1 VEFKHRTLEKL
12 VKMDFAVLDG
22 ARILVTGHTGFK
34 GFWLSRL
41 LQKFGTEVH
50 GISLAPELGSLFD
63 RAECEDFASSHFLD
77 ITRQQDLLK
86 LMKGINPDAVIHMA
100 AQPLV
105 RRSYREPL
113 FTFNTNVI
121 GTANV
126 LESIRNLERTRGAV
140 VVTSD
145 KVYKNLETG
154 QAYKE
159 NSELGG
165 KDPYSASKSASE
177 MVVSAWRHLINL
189 ESNKSIVSARAGNI
203 IGGGDHSEDRLVP
216 DLIRA
221 FRSNSPVVIRHPDAV
236 RPWQHV
242 LDPLMGYLK
251 LISRILGHHEVGESY
266 NFGPNEDL
274 RLTVEEL
281 VELVCKEWG
290 HTAGWIQQKDRDV
303 LPEAKLLW
311 LNSHKAKSELD
322 WTPKLKVNE
331 AITWTIKW
339 ERESANSDVQT
350 TIDNQIAE
358 YMELNT

>member
-63 RAECEDFASSHFLD
+63 RADCADFASSHFLD

-86 LMKGINPDAVIHMA
+86 LMKAINPDAVIHMA

-105 RRSYREPL
+105 RHSYREPL
-113 FTFNTNVI
+113 LTFNTNVI

-126 LESIRNLERTRGAV
+126 LESLRNLENARGAV

-159 NSELGG
+159 NDELGG

-177 MVVSAWRHLINL
+177 MVVSAWRNLMSL
-189 ESNKSIVSARAGNI
+189 ESEKILISARAGNI
-203 IGGGDHSEDRLVP
+203 IGGGDHSKDRIVP

-221 FRSNSPVVIRHPDAV
+221 FKLGTPAV
-236 RPWQHV
+236 LRNPNAIRPWQHV
-242 LDPLMGYLK
+242 LDPLMGYVTLV
-251 LISRILGHHEVGESY
+251 SRILRNDNVGESF
-266 NFGPNEDL
+266 NFGPNEDSKMTVAE
-274 RLTVEEL
+274 LTEFA
-281 VELVCKEWG
+281 CNEWG
-290 HTAGWIQQKDRDV
+290 NTASWIHQENQDS
-303 LPEAKLLW
+303 LPEANLLWLDSNKANNKLLW
-311 LNSHKAKSELD
+311 S
-322 WTPKLKVNE
+322 PKLNAYKAVSWTVE
-331 AITWTIKW
+331 WEKKTLTSTVEVEIDSQITK
-339 ERESANSDVQT
+339 
-350 TIDNQIAE
+350 
-358 YMELNT
+358 YMELST